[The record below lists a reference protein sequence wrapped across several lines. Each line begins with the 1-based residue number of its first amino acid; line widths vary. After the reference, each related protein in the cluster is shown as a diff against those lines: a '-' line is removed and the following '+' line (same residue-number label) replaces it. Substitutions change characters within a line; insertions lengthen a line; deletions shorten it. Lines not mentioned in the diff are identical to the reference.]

1 MVERALI
8 LAQREGLDLQKLIYL
23 LIFVLF
29 PLLGGLGKWL
39 RDRSARKSEEAD
51 AESSEQTPERLR
63 TRPAPKRPVAP
74 PAMPAP
80 RRPAPA
86 APPETEPGPE
96 VIIAQVLESAFP
108 SQRPPPRRQE
118 RPVRPPRHAAPP
130 RRPKRARRVSREEEV
145 RALKDMME
153 KREDAVPVP
162 RHPAALGD
170 WASLSIAELRRAIV
184 LKEVLGPP
192 VALRGE
198 LHQF

>member
-1 MVERALI
+1 MVERVLI

-39 RDRSARKSEEAD
+39 RDRSANKSEEVD

-63 TRPAPKRPVAP
+63 ARPAPKRYVAP

-80 RRPAPA
+80 RRPAPV

-108 SQRPPPRRQE
+108 SQRPPPPRRQE
-118 RPVRPPRHAAPP
+118 RPVRPPRHAAPH
-130 RRPKRARRVSREEEV
+130 RPKRARRVSREEEV

-153 KREDAVPVP
+153 KRGDAVPVP

-170 WASLSIAELRRAIV
+170 WTSLSIAELRRAIV